1 MMSRPSGRWLNLNR
15 LSPRRQKSVGGL
27 NVASSTHS
35 AESTDAPVAVRRT
48 SGRTAAGPGQQLIG
62 EILGSYL
69 FIILMVSIRSRPTEK
84 TAR

>member
-27 NVASSTHS
+27 SAASPTHA
-35 AESTDAPVAVRRT
+35 AESTDGPFAVRSTR
-48 SGRTAAGPGQQLIG
+48 GRTTAGPGQQLIG
-62 EILGSYL
+62 EIPGSQL